1 MKQPIQGI
9 KKRRDANGRILTKK
23 DSSHGSWRAKR
34 KPNSKRV
41 KNGQVRPHEED

>member
-1 MKQPIQGI
+1 MKQSIPGV
-9 KKRRDANGRILTKK
+9 KRRRDVNGRLLSKK

-41 KNGQVRPHEED
+41 RNGSVKPHVED

>member
-1 MKQPIQGI
+1 MKQPIAGI
-9 KKRRDANGRILTKK
+9 KKKRDANGRTLTKK

-41 KNGQVRPHEED
+41 KNGQVRPHVED